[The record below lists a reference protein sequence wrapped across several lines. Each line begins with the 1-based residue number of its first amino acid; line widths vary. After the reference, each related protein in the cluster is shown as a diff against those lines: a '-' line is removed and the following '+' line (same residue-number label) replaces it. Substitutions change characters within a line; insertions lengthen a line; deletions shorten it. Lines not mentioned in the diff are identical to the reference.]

1 MNTYTVHVVETNNYL
16 AKVVANNEDE
26 AKQLATMSL
35 HVLPKSSEVVHLG
48 QVSLLWQNSTINPVI
63 GE

>member
-26 AKQLATMSL
+26 AKKLATMSL
-35 HVLPKSSEVVHLG
+35 HVIPKSSEVVRLG
-48 QVSLLWQNSTINPVI
+48 QVSLLWQNSTINPFI

>member
-1 MNTYTVHVVETNNYL
+1 MKTFTVHIVETNNYL
-16 AKVVANNEDE
+16 AKVDANNEDE
-26 AKQLATMSL
+26 AKKLATRA
-35 HVLPKSSEVVHLG
+35 LPVADKSSDVVQMG